1 MHRKERGPLTDW
13 AGEPAEQGVSATRFH
28 LAQGTETPAR
38 HTAGPARLRRRPR
51 HSLFCECA
59 HPDWDSSGRLTRQRT
74 LVHVTKPVSHDPL
87 KLQFTLP
94 KNEKLRF
101 HIVRELKQAI
111 GQWGWGWE
119 GNRAKQHKSD
129 SRECRQGRGRPAAIV
144 PSLAGL

>member
-1 MHRKERGPLTDW
+1 MHRKERGPVTDW

-38 HTAGPARLRRRPR
+38 CIAGPARLQRRPR
-51 HSLFCECA
+51 HSPFCECA
-59 HPDWDSSGRLTRQRT
+59 HPDWDSSERLTRQRT

-101 HIVRELKQAI
+101 HIVRELKQSI
-111 GQWGWGWE
+111 GQWGG
-119 GNRAKQHKSD
+119 GGGKQSKTA
-129 SRECRQGRGRPAAIV
+129 QK
-144 PSLAGL
+144 